1 MATFKRKFSD
11 AVGEGSGYG
20 SGAGGFDP
28 KRQKSKHTRKK
39 AKPDNLNWLKKRVR
53 NIERQFRGAQNLPAN
68 KRIDLERELAHHKQ
82 KIEDATEDKER
93 KHMISKYHMVRFF
106 GMCGPDTRANDKT

>member
-1 MATFKRKFSD
+1 MTAFKRKFSD

-20 SGAGGFDP
+20 SGGFDP
-28 KRQKSKHTRKK
+28 KRQKNKYIKKK

-82 KIEDATEDKER
+82 KIEEATEDKER

-106 GMCGPDTRANDKT
+106 GMCDPDTPAISKT